1 MSVIMS
7 VMNTAKKSVKKTK
20 PAKAEVLPSVF
31 TVRDMNRNTAKV
43 LAACRLHGRV
53 LVRSRGGEEFEVA
66 PMKVP
71 KPPETPEDREER
83 VKNALERMRL
93 HREKIRAM
101 GMRGPQTPEEIE
113 RVNQIIAG
121 EI

>member
-1 MSVIMS
+1 MMS
-7 VMNTAKKSVKKTK
+7 VMKTATQSAKKMK
-20 PAKAEVLPSVF
+20 PPKAEVLPSVF

-43 LAACRLHGRV
+43 LAACRQHGRV
-53 LVRSRGGEEFEVA
+53 VVRSRGGEEFEMA
-66 PMKVP
+66 PMKAP
-71 KPPETPEDREER
+71 EPPETPMDREER

-93 HREKIRAM
+93 YREKIRAM